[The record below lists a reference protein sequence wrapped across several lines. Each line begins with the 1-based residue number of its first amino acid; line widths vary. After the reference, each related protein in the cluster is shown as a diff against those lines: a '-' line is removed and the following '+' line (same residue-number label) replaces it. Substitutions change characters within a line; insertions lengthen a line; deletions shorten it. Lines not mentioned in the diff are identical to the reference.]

1 MALFL
6 LLSLGS
12 GPAWAQRA
20 SSLSQVKTVYV
31 QDFEGGEG
39 AALIHDSLAQRL
51 SRSRFQVVSS
61 RDSADAFLKG
71 TGHVWIRAY
80 ISTSVRTP
88 QRDRRA
94 VYGGYLSLELV
105 GARGEPLWSLLVT
118 PGKLTWNNIVDDLAG
133 HAAKKLLEDAESA
146 PQNSASASSV
156 QGNPSVNA
164 NLTGAGATFPAPLYH
179 MWFQEFEESHRGVHI
194 SYAPVGSGLGIEKLA
209 AGQLDFAGSDVA
221 AELLIRPE
229 DSSRLRAVPTV
240 LGAVVPIYNL
250 PGAIT
255 DLHLTGE
262 ALADI
267 YLGRVT
273 RWSDPEI
280 RKSNRDVNLPDVPI
294 SVVHRSDSSG
304 TTWVWSDFLATMSPA
319 WSSSVSRGTS
329 LHWPIGTG
337 AEHNEGVADL
347 VKNTPNSIGYV
358 ELTYAIQNQ
367 LAFAAVRNRAG
378 EYIHADLDNVE
389 EAAKLADGPGAL
401 PRSLINAP
409 GRSAYPIVSFTW
421 LVFPIQARDRA
432 TRDSLLDLLRWI
444 LVSGQKSCSAL
455 GYAPLPREITEQQ
468 LRILNDPPK

>member
-1 MALFL
+1 
-6 LLSLGS
+6 
-12 GPAWAQRA
+12 
-20 SSLSQVKTVYV
+20 
-31 QDFEGGEG
+31 
-39 AALIHDSLAQRL
+39 
-51 SRSRFQVVSS
+51 
-61 RDSADAFLKG
+61 
-71 TGHVWIRAY
+71 
-80 ISTSVRTP
+80 VRPP

-105 GARGEPLWSLLVT
+105 GAHGEPLWSWLVT

-133 HAAKKLLEDAESA
+133 HAAKKLMEDAESA
-146 PQNSASASSV
+146 PQNFAPASSV
-156 QGNPSVNA
+156 AGNPPASA

-280 RKSNRDVNLPDVPI
+280 QKSNRDVDLPNAPI
-294 SVVHRSDSSG
+294 TVVHRSDSSC
-304 TTWVWSDFLATMSPA
+304 TTWVWSDFL
-319 WSSSVSRGTS
+319 SSVSPSWSSTVSR
-329 LHWPIGTG
+329 
-337 AEHNEGVADL
+337 N
-347 VKNTPNSIGYV
+347 
-358 ELTYAIQNQ
+358 
-367 LAFAAVRNRAG
+367 LAPLARRNRS
-378 EYIHADLDNVE
+378 
-389 EAAKLADGPGAL
+389 
-401 PRSLINAP
+401 R
-409 GRSAYPIVSFTW
+409 T
-421 LVFPIQARDRA
+421 Q
-432 TRDSLLDLLRWI
+432 
-444 LVSGQKSCSAL
+444 
-455 GYAPLPREITEQQ
+455 
-468 LRILNDPPK
+468 